1 MDAYEFLGVSRGISE
16 KELKKVYL
24 KMLTSYHPDLHPNDE
39 YANEMTKNIILAYK
53 SILKGENFSFN
64 GIEISNSKEDSEL
77 SQHKNEYNSKIST
90 FKYVD
95 INKYYKSIR
104 ACESVEEI
112 WKIYAEAERENIQNL
127 LRQVRVKILSLSL
140 MDKEEKK
147 VFISRVVDTV
157 RNSNGNY
164 DGNFVT
170 NIEGILFEAIRRNAV
185 LGVEQLRFLDS
196 GDKAKYTEIINKA
209 DSENISNILSEAYFE
224 SYKNGVIKG
233 INDCDYLS
241 NRDKMD
247 YLSSVD
253 MVFAPEQLKDIFD
266 RAKAHNEANRD
277 NRLTAKVG
285 RFLSSVF
292 EPKEAEASKGR
303 RK

>member
-24 KMLTSYHPDLHPNDE
+24 KKLTSYHPDLHPNDE
-39 YANEMTKNIILAYK
+39 YANEMTKKIILAYK
-53 SILKGENFSFN
+53 SILKGEKFSFN
-64 GIEISNSKEDSEL
+64 GIEVSNSKEDSEM

-90 FKYVD
+90 FNYVD

-112 WKIYAEAERENIQNL
+112 WEIYAEAERENIQNL

-147 VFISRVVDTV
+147 VFISRIVDTV

-170 NIEGILFEAIRRNAV
+170 NIEGILFEAIRRNAI

-285 RFLSSVF
+285 RFLSSMF
-292 EPKEAEASKGR
+292 EPKEAEVSKGR
-303 RK
+303 RM